1 MKFEQVFDNY
11 KVVVDFSLLSYNW
24 VITVEKAIDIYLRVT
39 SCMLSSKLSV
49 EAQHQFPYNANE
61 AFELANMYQ
70 EALALSQ
77 TKNLSP
83 DLLVELCYKEVK

>member
-11 KVVVDFSLLSYNW
+11 KILIDTSHSFKIGVINIDSQVVWMYIENNILSW
-24 VITVEKAIDIYLRVT
+24 SRR
-39 SCMLSSKLSV
+39 
-49 EAQHQFPYNANE
+49 FPLNTQQ

-83 DLLVELCYKEVK
+83 DLLVELGYKEVK